1 MARAFSEIAFT
12 PAVRATQTAQ
22 GSADG
27 YAKFLAPEADRGDRL
42 SDSEIDFIT
51 ARDGFYQA
59 TVSETDWPYV
69 QFRGGPSGFVKILDD
84 RTIAYADFRGNRQYL
99 SVGNLVGNDRVS
111 LILMDYPNRRRLKVW
126 GRAKLVDVSDNPVL
140 VAALHVDGY
149 RALPERAI
157 IITVEAYDWNCPQ
170 HIPQRLTLE
179 EFEPQLSPLR
189 EEIALLTAENRD
201 LKALL
206 GTDRSKRNS

>member
-42 SDSEIDFIT
+42 SDKEIDFIT
-51 ARDGFYQA
+51 SRDGFYQA
-59 TVSETDWPYV
+59 TVSETGWPYV
-69 QFRGGPSGFVKILDD
+69 QFRGGPRGFVKILDD

-111 LILMDYPNRRRLKVW
+111 LILMDYPNQARLKIL
-126 GRAKLVDVSDNPVL
+126 GHARIIEDDKPEILKALTNPGDTSPITRGFL
-140 VAALHVDGY
+140 IDVAAL
-149 RALPERAI
+149 E
-157 IITVEAYDWNCPQ
+157 WNCPKY
-170 HIPQRLTLE
+170 ITPRFTV
-179 EFEPQLSPLR
+179 
-189 EEIALLTAENRD
+189 EEIKSLAQSNAQ
-201 LKALL
+201 
-206 GTDRSKRNS
+206 